1 MSISRDS
8 VIIFSVSVTVEDD
21 VMTVSVLSVTSAV
34 SIVFV
39 PFPQPVRTKTAVRI
53 KAVAF
58 LFIVNTPSDT
68 TNTEYTINTD

>member
-1 MSISRDS
+1 M
-8 VIIFSVSVTVEDD
+8 IIFSVSVTVEDD
-21 VMTVSVLSVTSAV
+21 VMTVSVLSVISAV

-39 PFPQPVRTKTAVRI
+39 PFPQPVRTKAAVRI

>member
-8 VIIFSVSVTVEDD
+8 VIVSWVSVTVEDEI
-21 VMTVSVLSVTSAV
+21 VTSSVLSVISAV